1 MATKSISELADFLS
15 ANSDNIRAGEAA
27 FNAVEFY
34 AAIDSLGVLAQ
45 PVQSYLT
52 QTEDH
57 YYESE
62 SDHLLT
68 LQGGSAPLSTLTDRI
83 IVTHTDGALH
93 DGDLNFNYAH
103 ENTDRPRKM
112 GETGKALQ
120 RLLPSGIGKLI
131 PRSMKTRLKT
141 RLEAAPIEVA
151 YAPEQAQAIDAY
163 FAKPNAAF
171 AQTTGLILEGKGY
184 PLP

>member
-27 FNAVEFY
+27 FNAVDFY

-45 PVQSYLT
+45 PIQSYLT
-52 QTEDH
+52 QTEDS

-68 LQGGSAPLSTLTDRI
+68 LQGGEKPLNELTDRI

-93 DGDLNFNYAH
+93 DGELNFNYAH
-103 ENTDRPRKM
+103 ENTDQN
-112 GETGKALQ
+112 GYDVQTDLH
-120 RLLPSGIGKLI
+120 LLAYGLEVIGATDTLDHA
-131 PRSMKTRLKT
+131 KT
-141 RLEAAPIEVA
+141 
-151 YAPEQAQAIDAY
+151 QATLAKDATLSLGLAVNAI
-163 FAKPNAAF
+163 
-171 AQTTGLILEGKGY
+171 QSWLSQH
-184 PLP
+184 